1 MNNSRKVYVYSDV
14 SNYLEDDYIDL
25 FKSMN
30 AELFKGTVDTLTNFI
45 SKNGDK
51 MQLDTET
58 NVTEHYSDRELYV
71 IQLGNL
77 DGSEQHIFDV
87 PDLILNLTIMA
98 MLKKLFESETIFL
111 AHNAKFEYIVLYK
124 FFKVYI
130 NNFEDTFLASKL
142 ITAGL
147 DLPAGY
153 NGLANL
159 VSLTFGVDLSKASQT
174 SFTGE
179 KMDPTQLLYADTDVL
194 YLGRLMKRLYGP
206 LNKWGLVK
214 VFRLENK
221 AIRPLGDMTI
231 NGIEINVDRL
241 EENIKD
247 FDKAAAASKAEMI
260 KAFTE
265 DNDKGVQ
272 DAIRDIGA
280 IQKDDEIIINWKSS
294 TQKRAIL
301 QYMYPDAGI
310 TSTAKTVLTKL
321 EDIVEDPSFITRLLN
336 GDTEGL
342 ELLLVNRHLDFLIE
356 HNMFIAKGNLNL
368 NFNSPA
374 QLLDFFKIWYPN
386 LESTGVKALKK
397 LKHPV
402 VQAYKTYSKANKLVS
417 SFGRKMYNFIETD
430 GRIHA
435 SFSQLVPTGSRMSSS
450 KPNMQQAPSTEQFRR
465 MYVPRKGWKLVDS
478 DYSSAELYI
487 AAFLSNDAKMIYAIK
502 NGYDLHS
509 YSASL
514 IFGQGWLDAGGSNT
528 PVGKPPTKEANGLRK
543 KSKGL
548 SFSLLYGTG
557 VVSFSENSG
566 ITTAEGKILMEK
578 YYNTFPEL
586 AAFFKKSGEDAL
598 KFNYIREPHFNRVRF
613 FNKPKNGMEMS
624 HNKNAGMNYKPQ
636 AINSSI
642 MKLALCYMKKHIED
656 NNLDDKVKLLLTVH
670 DQQVSEAIESYAEEW
685 AKTQTELMERAAI
698 YVIPSGELK
707 AESDILDH
715 WTKG

>member
-1 MNNSRKVYVYSDV
+1 MNNSRKVYIYSD
-14 SNYLEDDYIDL
+14 NHDYLEEEYIEL
-25 FKSMN
+25 FRKMN
-30 AELFKGTVDTLTNFI
+30 ATIHKGDALTFATYLKEN
-45 SKNGDK
+45 SEK

-58 NVTEHYSDRELYV
+58 NVTEHYSERELYV

-87 PDLILNLTIMA
+87 KDIANNETINDLLRG
-98 MLKKLFESETIFL
+98 LFMSDTIFL
-111 AHNAKFEYIVLYK
+111 AHNAKFEYIVLYNH
-124 FFKVYI
+124 FKIYI
-130 NNFEDTFLASKL
+130 RNFEDTFLASKL

-153 NGLANL
+153 NSLANL

-179 KMDPTQLLYADTDVL
+179 KMSPEQLLYADTDVL
-194 YLGRLMKRLYGP
+194 YLGKLMKRLNGP
-206 LNKWGLVK
+206 LAKWGLRK
-214 VFRLENK
+214 VFKLENK

-241 EENIKD
+241 KENIID
-247 FDKAAAASKAEMI
+247 FDAAALKAKNEMI

-265 DNDKGVQ
+265 DDSKGVQ
-272 DAIRDIGA
+272 DSIREIGA
-280 IQKDDEIIINWKSS
+280 IQKEDEIIINWKSS

-301 QYMYPDAGI
+301 QYLYPNDGI
-310 TSTAKTVLTKL
+310 KSTAKTVLAKL
-321 EDIVEDPSFITRLLN
+321 EDTVDNPAIITRLLN
-336 GDTEGL
+336 GDTKSIEMT
-342 ELLLVNRHLDFLIE
+342 LVTRHMTFLVE
-356 HNMFIAKGNLNL
+356 QGMFVAKGNLNL

-374 QLLDFFKIWYPN
+374 QLLEFFKIWYPN
-386 LESTGVKALKK
+386 LEGTGVKALKK

-402 VQAYKTYSKANKLVS
+402 VQAYKLYSKANKLVS
-417 SFGRKMYNFIETD
+417 SFGRKMFNFIESD

-435 SFSQLVPTGSRMSSS
+435 SFTQLVPTGSRMSSS

-465 MYVPRKGWKLVDS
+465 MYVPRTGWKLVDS

-487 AAFLSNDAKMIYAIK
+487 AAFLSNDKKMIYAIK
-502 NGYDLHS
+502 HGYDLHS

-514 IFGQGWLDAGGSNT
+514 IFGQGWLDAGGSAT
-528 PVGKPPTKEANGLRK
+528 PVGKPPTKEANVLRK

-557 VVSFSENSG
+557 VVAFSENSG
-566 ITTAEGKILMEK
+566 IATKEGKVLMDT

-598 KFNYIREPHFNRVRF
+598 KFNYIREPYFNRVRF

-636 AINSSI
+636 SINSSI

-670 DQQVSEAIESYAEEW
+670 DQQVSEAINSYAEEW
-685 AKTQTELMERAAI
+685 AKTQTELMEKAAL